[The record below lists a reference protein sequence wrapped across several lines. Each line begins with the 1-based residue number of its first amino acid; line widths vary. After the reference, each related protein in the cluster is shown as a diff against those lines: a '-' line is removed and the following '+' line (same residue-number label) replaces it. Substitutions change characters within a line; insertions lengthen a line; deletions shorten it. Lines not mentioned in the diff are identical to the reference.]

1 MPHYVEKGFD
11 SSVGHTNVSDM
22 SQDELNKAM
31 NELNL
36 TPSNFKLTPS
46 NNLGVSETNM
56 ASVGGGA
63 LGGLDFQGAMDLL
76 KQVTPESKPI
86 DKNMLGLLYFT
97 DLARR
102 ASEPGATLF
111 GSAAGALE
119 SPTAY
124 LVKRREEERKR
135 KAAMPAQALTLA
147 TALSKTTGFKNYE
160 VIPPT
165 GSGEKYTKFMGIQ
178 EAKNL
183 QNQGFI
189 LNEVSKDGKETFPK
203 KVEILDATEFKL
215 KFPGIN
221 LPQNNIIDLTA
232 DEVSKLKAG
241 SFTMVVDKKPNTYED
256 EFGDQRFLDGPNA
269 GQLVTEVL
277 TAKKVENQDTLE
289 TDIINEDGGADSQI
303 PELKKLN
310 KVQWTNAK
318 NFREEISKG
327 LKDFKGI
334 QASYNK
340 IKKFYE
346 NRSEISDYSLAVGY
360 AKIIDP
366 GTAAREGEVAA
377 IANSGALSQAIKTQL
392 INAIIGGGKLPERV
406 RAGIYNNSA
415 RIFNEERV
423 KAIKFVDTYKDL
435 WESQVGPGQ
444 EKWINVLTIDDEFTD
459 FVELPDPLEGD
470 GDIVLNETVLMQMT
484 IPQIEKIIN
493 ETLLD
498 PDEITLIR
506 KVLNYKKSNP

>member
-1 MPHYVEKGFD
+1 MPHLISKGGNAQSGHEIAPD
-11 SSVGHTNVSDM
+11 INKQLSSP
-22 SQDELNKAM
+22 LM
-31 NELNL
+31 NQ
-36 TPSNFKLTPS
+36 TGS
-46 NNLGVSETNM
+46 NLGVSATNM
-56 ASVGGGA
+56 SDVGGGA
-63 LGGLDFQGAMDLL
+63 LGGIDFQGAMDLL
-76 KQVTPESKPI
+76 KQVTPEAKPI
-86 DKNMLGLLYFT
+86 DKNVLGLLYFT

-102 ASEPGATLF
+102 ASEPGSTLL
-111 GSAAGALE
+111 GSAAGALQ

-124 LVKRREEERKR
+124 LVQRREEERKR
-135 KAAMPAQALTLA
+135 KEAMPAQALTLA
-147 TALSKTTGFKNYE
+147 TALGKTGTLKNYE
-160 VIPPT
+160 ITSPEGDKT
-165 GSGEKYTKFMGIQ
+165 TRLLDSN

-183 QNQGFI
+183 QDRGFV
-189 LNEVSKDGKETFPK
+189 LNEVTKDGKETFPK
-203 KVEILDATEFKL
+203 KVEILDETEFNK

-221 LPQNNIIDLTA
+221 LPENNIIDLTA
-232 DEVSKLKAG
+232 DEVSKLTAG

-269 GQLVTEVL
+269 GELVTEIL
-277 TAKKVENQDTLE
+277 TTKKVENQDTLE

-327 LKDFKGI
+327 LKEFKGI

-415 RIFNEERV
+415 RIFNEERI

-444 EKWINVLTIDDEFTD
+444 EKWINVLTIDDEFTK
-459 FVELPDPLEGD
+459 FVELPDPLGD
-470 GDIVLNETVLMQMT
+470 EELVLNETVLMQMS
-484 IPQIEKIIN
+484 IPQIEKIIK

-498 PDEITLIR
+498 PDEIALIR
-506 KVLNYKKSNP
+506 KVLKYKKSNP

>member
-1 MPHYVEKGFD
+1 
-11 SSVGHTNVSDM
+11 M
-22 SQDELNKAM
+22 S
-31 NELNL
+31 
-36 TPSNFKLTPS
+36 
-46 NNLGVSETNM
+46 
-56 ASVGGGA
+56 
-63 LGGLDFQGAMDLL
+63 
-76 KQVTPESKPI
+76 VTPQAQPI
-86 DKNMLGLLYFT
+86 DKNVLGLLYFT

-102 ASEPGATLF
+102 ASEPGSTLL
-111 GSAAGALE
+111 GSAAGALQ

-124 LVKRREEERKR
+124 LVQRREEERKR

-147 TALSKTTGFKNYE
+147 TALGKTTGFKNYE
-160 VIPPT
+160 VTPPD
-165 GSGEKYTKFMGIQ
+165 GEKYTKFMGIQ

-183 QNQGFI
+183 QDRGFV
-189 LNEVSKDGKETFPK
+189 LNEVTKDGKETFPK
-203 KVEILDATEFKL
+203 KVEILDETEFNK

-221 LPQNNIIDLTA
+221 LPENNIIDLTA
-232 DEVSKLKAG
+232 DEVSKLTAG

-269 GQLVTEVL
+269 GELVTEIL
-277 TAKKVENQDTLE
+277 TTKKVENQDTLE

-327 LKDFKGI
+327 LKEFKGI

-415 RIFNEERV
+415 RIFNEERI

-444 EKWINVLTIDDEFTD
+444 EKWINVLTIDDEFTK
-459 FVELPDPLEGD
+459 FVELPDPLGD
-470 GDIVLNETVLMQMT
+470 EELVLNETVLMQMS
-484 IPQIEKIIN
+484 IPQIEKIIK

-498 PDEITLIR
+498 PDEIALIR
-506 KVLNYKKSNP
+506 KVLKYKKSNP

>member
-1 MPHYVEKGFD
+1 
-11 SSVGHTNVSDM
+11 
-22 SQDELNKAM
+22 
-31 NELNL
+31 
-36 TPSNFKLTPS
+36 
-46 NNLGVSETNM
+46 
-56 ASVGGGA
+56 
-63 LGGLDFQGAMDLL
+63 
-76 KQVTPESKPI
+76 
-86 DKNMLGLLYFT
+86 
-97 DLARR
+97 
-102 ASEPGATLF
+102 
-111 GSAAGALE
+111 
-119 SPTAY
+119 
-124 LVKRREEERKR
+124 
-135 KAAMPAQALTLA
+135 
-147 TALSKTTGFKNYE
+147 
-160 VIPPT
+160 
-165 GSGEKYTKFMGIQ
+165 MGIQ

-203 KVEILDATEFKL
+203 KVEILDATEFKQ

-289 TDIINEDGGADSQI
+289 TDIINQDGGADSQI

>member
-1 MPHYVEKGFD
+1 MSHFIPYGGNAQA
-11 SSVGHTNVSDM
+11 GHEIDAPLTNKSG
-22 SQDELNKAM
+22 S
-31 NELNL
+31 
-36 TPSNFKLTPS
+36 KLGAS
-46 NNLGVSETNM
+46 ATNI
-56 ASVGGGA
+56 ADVNAGA
-63 LGGLDFQGAMDLL
+63 LANTIDYQGAMDLL
-76 KQVTPESKPI
+76 KQITPAADPI

-97 DLARR
+97 EMAKQ
-102 ASEPGATLF
+102 ASEPGATLL
-111 GSAAGALE
+111 GSATGAME

-124 LVKRREEERKR
+124 LLKRAEEERKL

-147 TALSKTTGFKNYE
+147 TAIGKTGTLKNYE
-160 VIPPT
+160 ITSPDGKV
-165 GSGEKYTKFMGIQ
+165 KQTKLLDNKQAI
-178 EAKNL
+178 NL
-183 QNQGFI
+183 QDQGYV
-189 LNEVSKDGKETFPK
+189 LNEVVKDDKESFPK
-203 KVEILDATEFKL
+203 KVEILDTTEFNL

-221 LPQNNIIDLTA
+221 LPTNNIIDLTA
-232 DEVSKLKAG
+232 DEVSKLKVG
-241 SFTMVVDKKPNTYED
+241 SFTMVVDDKKPNTYED
-256 EFGDQRFLDGPNA
+256 EYGELRFLDGPNA
-269 GQLVTEVL
+269 GKLLSEVL
-277 TAKKVENQDTLE
+277 TAEKAENQDTLE

-318 NFREEISKG
+318 NFRDELSKG
-327 LKDFKGI
+327 LKDFTGV

-406 RAGIYNNSA
+406 RAGIYNNSG
-415 RIFNEERV
+415 RIFNSERV
-423 KAIKFVDTYKDL
+423 KAIDFVDTYKEL

-444 EKWINVLTIDDEFTD
+444 EKWINVITIDEEFTK
-459 FVELPDPLEGD
+459 FVDLPDPISGED
-470 GDIVLNETVLMQMT
+470 GLVLNETVLMQMS

-498 PDEITLIR
+498 PDEIALIR
-506 KVLNYKKSNP
+506 KVLNYKKSNQ